1 MRAQVAES
9 LARSQRDF
17 LELVWPQISRGCG
30 GGDIIPV
37 ESVSDSGFAAT
48 LDLSAGIDAW
58 QTLTDATAGTV
69 LRGIASRVQWGDHAW
84 DTFTVRRTVAS
95 GRPTEYDKRLAALTE
110 DRGYL
115 YPHLTV
121 QAYIDNDVLLSVG
134 VARTRQVIEAVRSD
148 NWRDNPQDGSTF
160 YYVAFSAVPDI
171 KYWPAAV
178 PAHAQAA

>member
-1 MRAQVAES
+1 MRPQVAES

-17 LELVWPQISRGCG
+17 LELVWPQISRCCG

-37 ESVSDSGFAAT
+37 ESVSDSGFAST

-58 QTLTDATAGTV
+58 QTLEDANAGTV
-69 LRGIASRVQWGDHAW
+69 LRGIASRVQWGDRVW

-95 GRPTEYDKRLAALTE
+95 GRPTEYAKRLAALNE

-121 QAYIDNDVLLSVG
+121 QAYINDGVLLSVG

-148 NWRDNPQDGSTF
+148 KHRPNPQDGSTF
-160 YYVAFSAVPDI
+160 FYVAFDDVLDI
-171 KYWPAAV
+171 KRWPRARS
-178 PAHAQAA
+178 

>member
-1 MRAQVAES
+1 MRLQVAER

-17 LELVWPQISRGCG
+17 LALVWPQISHNCG

-37 ESVSDSGFAAT
+37 ESVSDSGFAST

-58 QTLTDATAGTV
+58 QTLDDTTAGTV
-69 LRGIASRVQWGDHAW
+69 LRGIASRVQWGDRAW
-84 DTFTVRRTVAS
+84 DTFTVRRSVAS
-95 GRPTEYDKRLAALTE
+95 GRQTEYAKRLAALNE

-121 QAYIDNDVLLSVG
+121 QAYIDGDVLLSVG

-148 NWRDNPQDGSTF
+148 KWRPNRADGSTF
-160 YYVAFSAVPDI
+160 YYVAFRSVADI
-171 KYWPAAV
+171 KCWPT
-178 PAHAQAA
+178 P